1 MILFV
6 GKVLSR
12 CIEFKLNCDL
22 SMRRDL
28 FQKKK
33 KKKIMTNLFLSAFAV
48 TSPNFTH
55 QSS

>member
-28 FQKKK
+28 FKKKK